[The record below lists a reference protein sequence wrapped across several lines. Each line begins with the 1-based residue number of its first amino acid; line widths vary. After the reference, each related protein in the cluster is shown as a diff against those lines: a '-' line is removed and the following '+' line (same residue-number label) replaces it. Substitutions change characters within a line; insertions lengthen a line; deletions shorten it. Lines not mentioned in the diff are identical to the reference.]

1 MATVRQDIEV
11 RVLDKTRTALNNV
24 RTRLQGVQT
33 GLLGVNRIAGLAA
46 TALGAI
52 GGANVIRGIVETS
65 VRFEDL
71 RTTLSSVTGGLKEGA
86 EAFDFISDFST
97 KTQFG
102 IEELTQTFIK
112 LKASGIEPTESLLT
126 TFTDTAAV
134 TTDQLGSLEA
144 ITDLLSRTV
153 SGGLGLEELNRL
165 ADRGI
170 PVFRIL
176 EERLGVTRLEISE
189 FGKTAEG
196 AEKLVNAL
204 LEGLN
209 ESFGGATQDRLNN
222 TSTAFSNLSIAI
234 KNAQD
239 DIGQQGFA
247 KALGI
252 TAKEITDFIETND
265 EAVEKIGR
273 GLTKAFIF
281 VKNAIILVGENIDF
295 LGKAFVAF
303 FALKIGIGITS
314 LALAFGTKLAGGILI
329 ATKGLRMLALVAAKN
344 PIIAAA
350 FAISAGIEAVTGAFS
365 KLADMVGINA
375 ETLGGMSDE
384 ILEFGKNT
392 AAGTFEAIEGFD
404 TLFESISDF
413 GDRVQE
419 DLDEVDEALK
429 QTNDTLDEGTK
440 SVDNY
445 NEAAGKTGEVVKR
458 NVKEFK
464 NYDDAILRQMKIIE
478 ASKEQQ
484 EELPT
489 LLEAYGQGI
498 QEAFM
503 TGEKAVAAFGAL
515 GNKTFNSLT
524 DEITKFV
531 MTGKFNFR
539 DFANSVIADLVRI
552 AVQAAIT
559 FAIKTAARAF
569 GIPFFAEGGN
579 IPRNQPAIVGEKGPE
594 LFIPKTAGTIL
605 SNEDSQTAL
614 SPASGGGSVNVNF
627 TIVANDTRGFDEL
640 LQSRRATI
648 QGIINGALNQKG
660 RVGVV

>member
-1 MATVRQDIEV
+1 MATTRQDIEV

-24 RTRLQGVQT
+24 RTRLNGINS
-33 GLLGVNRIAGLAA
+33 GLLGVNRVAGLAV

-71 RTTLSSVTGGLKEGA
+71 RTTLSSVTGGLNEGA
-86 EAFDFISDFST
+86 EAFAFISEFST

-112 LKASGIEPTESLLT
+112 LKASGIEPTEDLLT

-176 EERLGVTRLEISE
+176 EERLGITRLEISE

-196 AEKLVNAL
+196 ANKLVEAL
-204 LEGLN
+204 LDGLD

-222 TSTAFSNLSIAI
+222 TSTAFSNLQIAI

-239 DIGQQGFA
+239 AVGQQGFT
-247 KALGI
+247 KALSI
-252 TAKEITDFIETND
+252 TATEITKFIETND
-265 EAVEKIGR
+265 EFIAKVGR
-273 GLTKAFIF
+273 GLTVAF
-281 VKNAIILVGENIDF
+281 VATKNAIILVGQNID
-295 LGKAFVAF
+295 LLAKAMVAF
-303 FALKIGIGITS
+303 IALKIGVGIGS
-314 LALAFGTKLAGGILI
+314 LALAFGSSLAGGILL
-329 ATKGLRMLALVAAKN
+329 ATRALRLLAVTASKN

-350 FAISAGIEAVTGAFS
+350 FAISVGIEAVTGAFS
-365 KLADMVGINA
+365 KLAEMVGVS
-375 ETLGGMSDE
+375 ESTLNSMGSE
-384 ILEFGKNT
+384 
-392 AAGTFEAIEGFD
+392 
-404 TLFESISDF
+404 ISDF
-413 GDRVQE
+413 AVDAAGDFGEVITEVGNLFDGITGLGDAIEADMAEIDAALNSTKQE
-419 DLDEVDEALK
+419 TDAL
-429 QTNDTLDEGTK
+429 TEST
-440 SVDNY
+440 DNY
-445 NEAAGKTGEVVKR
+445 NEAAGKVGDKVTANTK
-458 NVKEFK
+458 KFK
-464 NYDDAILRQMKIIE
+464 FYTDGIVRQAKVIE
-478 ASKEQQ
+478 ANNNLIAET
-484 EELPT
+484 PT

-503 TGEKAVAAFGAL
+503 TGERAVAAFGAL
-515 GNKTFNSLT
+515 GNKTFNTLS

-539 DFANSVIADLVRI
+539 DFANSIIADLVRI

-559 FAIKTAARAF
+559 FAIKTAAAAF

-605 SNEDSQTAL
+605 SNEDSQGAL
-614 SPASGGGSVNVNF
+614 TPAGGGGVTVNF
-627 TIVANDTRGFDEL
+627 NIVANDTRGFDEL
-640 LQSRRATI
+640 LLSRRGTI